1 MTGQRTG
8 SISWA
13 GVPRSATMALLRATR
28 PRQWIKNLLVFAA
41 PLASASLLNACVA
54 RHSLVAFASF
64 CLASSAGYLINDVV
78 DSQAD
83 RLHPTK
89 KFRPIASGEVSP
101 KVAIS
106 TAVVLAIAAIAVGA
120 TLGSS
125 QLASVLAIYL
135 GVTLTYTLGV
145 KNQPVFD
152 LAFVAAGF
160 LLRAIAGGAAT
171 GIPLSQWFLL
181 VASFGSLFMVAG
193 KRYAELLVVPTEGNG
208 ARPSVSLYS
217 ASYLRFVWSVSAT
230 ATIFAYALWSF
241 DVGARS
247 GAVSWA
253 QISVAPFVLGILRFA
268 VDIDSGKAS
277 TPEDV
282 VLRDFGL
289 QVLGAVWLVTF
300 VLAANGV

>member
-1 MTGQRTG
+1 MSVQRARPFTWTFVTP
-8 SISWA
+8 STTI
-13 GVPRSATMALLRATR
+13 ALLRAAR
-28 PRQWIKNLLVFAA
+28 PRQWIKNVLVVAA
-41 PLASASLLNACVA
+41 PLAGASLLNGSVA
-54 RHSLVAFASF
+54 RHTVVAFVSF
-64 CLASSAGYLINDVV
+64 CMASSAGYLINDVV
-78 DSQAD
+78 DLKAD
-83 RLHPTK
+83 QHHPTK
-89 KFRPIASGEVSP
+89 KHRPIASGAISS
-101 KVAIS
+101 KFAIS
-106 TAVVLAIAAIAVGA
+106 TAIFLAVAAIALGS
-120 TLGSS
+120 TLGSA
-125 QLASVLAIYL
+125 QLALVLAIYL
-135 GVTLTYTLGV
+135 VVTLTYTLGI

-193 KRYAELLVVPTEGNG
+193 KRYAELLVVTTDGNG
-208 ARPSVSLYS
+208 SRPSVSLYS

-253 QISVAPFVLGILRFA
+253 QISVAPFALGILRYA

-289 QVLGAVWLVTF
+289 QLLGAVWLVTF
-300 VLAANGV
+300 VLAANGA